1 MDNIQKLILGVLGI
15 AGMLVI
21 LVPSQIDVAPQRPP
35 AVAASGTPA
44 PPPVM
49 PQDGNENG
57 NDGEQS
63 VEESDFENEDI
74 FLTGEPAIDGNPD
87 QGPQNYPNNVQQP
100 QTDQY
105 SAPQNYDYNQPVGI
119 SGFASPQPN
128 QAPTGTP
135 QQQDVPAY

>member
-15 AGMLVI
+15 AGMLVM
-21 LVPSQIDVAPQRPP
+21 LVPSQIEVAPQRPP
-35 AVAASGTPA
+35 AVAASGTPV

-57 NDGEQS
+57 NGGEEA
-63 VEESDFENEDI
+63 VEESDFEDEDI
-74 FLTGEPAIDGNPD
+74 FLTGEPAIDGNPN

-100 QTDQY
+100 PMDQY

-128 QAPTGTP
+128 QPPTSPP
-135 QQQDVPAY
+135 QQQDVPGY